1 MGGGRGGGGGPAGR
15 AVAGGMKD
23 ESVDVASGDAP
34 TYFERNGLWVGFLFF
49 LCKVFTV
56 VHVKSRVVTTFRSLS
71 LSVSLLLQK
80 QPPGFSL
87 LCASF
92 SVVFS
97 KSLLILC

>member
-49 LCKVFTV
+49 LCKVFRV
-56 VHVKSRVVTTFRSLS
+56 VHVKSRVVTTFCSLS
-71 LSVSLLLQK
+71 LLQK
-80 QPPGFSL
+80 QPSGFSS